1 MQMYFKEDSMN
12 DQYLI
17 LPLFNIKTVKELVY
31 LGSKFY
37 KNCVTILVAQV
48 KSHGNAEY
56 LLSNL

>member
-1 MQMYFKEDSMN
+1 MN